1 MKSDTMRFYNSDDLD
16 LFQFAKNWKK
26 YFANKISNHIQGDVL
41 EVGAGIGSNT
51 KYLIESNP
59 NIKSWTC
66 IEPEKIFI
74 PRIRE
79 NLKNLNINFT
89 VKNSTI
95 EGISELFDTII
106 YLDVLEHIDDTKK
119 EFIEINKRLKLG
131 GKLIILVPAY
141 NFLYNEFDR
150 HVGHIKRYN
159 KKVLKQEIKYNKVKI
174 FYLDSMGFFASFF
187 NKILLKKHL
196 PSKKN
201 ILFWDKILIRMSII
215 TDKLIFN
222 RFGKSLIGIFTK

>member
-16 LFQFAKNWKK
+16 LFQFATNWKK
-26 YFANKISNHIQGDVL
+26 YFSNKISRHIQGDVL

-79 NLKNLNINFT
+79 NLKNLNNNFT
-89 VKNSTI
+89 IKNTTI
-95 EGISELFDTII
+95 KGITGLYDTII
-106 YLDVLEHIDDTKK
+106 YLDVLEHIPDTKK
-119 EFIEINKRLKLG
+119 EFIEINKRLKSG

-141 NFLYNEFDR
+141 NFLYNEFDS

-159 KKVLKQEIKYNKVKI
+159 KRLLKEELKYKKVKI
-174 FYLDSMGFFASFF
+174 FYLDSMGFFASLF
-187 NKILLKKHL
+187 NKIVLKKNL

-201 ILFWDKILIRMSII
+201 ILFWDKILIRLSIV
-215 TDKLIFN
+215 TDRLILN

>member
-1 MKSDTMRFYNSDDLD
+1 MKLNTMRFYNSDDLD
-16 LFQFAKNWKK
+16 LFQFATNWKK
-26 YFANKISNHIQGDVL
+26 YFTNKISKHIQGDVL

-79 NLKNLNINFT
+79 NLKNLNINFKI
-89 VKNSTI
+89 KNSTI
-95 EGISELFDTII
+95 EGISELYDTII
-106 YLDVLEHIDDTKK
+106 YLDVLEHIYDTKK

-141 NFLYNEFDR
+141 NFLYNEFDS

-159 KKVLKQEIKYNKVKI
+159 KKLLKEEIKYNKVKI
-174 FYLDSMGFFASFF
+174 FYLDSMGFFASLF

-201 ILFWDKILIRMSII
+201 ILFWDKILIRMSIL
-215 TDKLIFN
+215 TDQLIFN

>member
-1 MKSDTMRFYNSDDLD
+1 MRFYNSDDLD
-16 LFQFAKNWKK
+16 LFQFATNWKK
-26 YFANKISNHIQGDVL
+26 YFTNKISKHIQGDVL

-59 NIKSWTC
+59 NINSWTC

-89 VKNSTI
+89 IKNSTI
-95 EGISELFDTII
+95 EGISELYDTII
-106 YLDVLEHIDDTKK
+106 YLDVLEHIYDTEK
-119 EFIEINKRLKLG
+119 EFIEINKRLKSG

-141 NFLYNEFDR
+141 NFLYNEFDS
-150 HVGHIKRYN
+150 HVGHVKRYN
-159 KKVLKQEIKYNKVKI
+159 KSLLKEEIKYNKVKI

-201 ILFWDKILIRMSII
+201 ILFWDKILIRMSIL

-222 RFGKSLIGIFTK
+222 RFGKSLLGIFTK

>member
-1 MKSDTMRFYNSDDLD
+1 MKSGTMRFYDSDDLD

-26 YFANKISNHIQGDVL
+26 YFTKKISKHIQGDVL

-59 NIKSWTC
+59 NINSWTC

-74 PRIRE
+74 PKIRE

-95 EGISELFDTII
+95 EGISELYDTII
-106 YLDVLEHIDDTKK
+106 YLDVLEHIDDTEK
-119 EFIEINKRLKLG
+119 EFLEINKRLKLG

-159 KKVLKQEIKYNKVKI
+159 KKVLKEEIKYNNVKT

-222 RFGKSLIGIFTK
+222 RFGKSLIGVFTK